1 MLALEVKMR
10 AVIHTAYLRVY
21 VPDDDGVLLPD
32 HVAPRLPQGGVIV
45 SGTYGVWEESLR
57 EDALRLEFEGRAF
70 VCPRYPRL
78 RMLEGLLAFHNS
90 FPGMGGSVLV
100 PEEVVSRA
108 AAELEAIHRE
118 RPDARSHILTSPWH
132 VPLRWFAAFE
142 PGQRELVQS
151 EDGTTIRYRTRR
163 DSASRRLT
171 RATATLKKAGFDELV
186 IDPVEGLTSWLDDFP
201 GDAVV
206 ELDYGSVAELF
217 GDTELA
223 LDETAADVAASIDA
237 LDAGDFDDASDYYAA
252 AAARWALA
260 QARMYAN

>member
-1 MLALEVKMR
+1 MR
-10 AVIHTAYLRVY
+10 AVIHAAYLRVY
-21 VPDDDGVLLPD
+21 VPDDEDVGLPD
-32 HVAPRLPQGGVIV
+32 HVAPQTARRSVIV

-57 EDALRLEFEGRAF
+57 EDALRLEFEGRGF

-108 AAELEAIHRE
+108 AAELQAIHRE
-118 RPDARSHILTSPWH
+118 QPDVRSHILTSPWH

-142 PGQRELVQS
+142 SAQRELVQS
-151 EDGTTIRYRTRR
+151 EDGSTIRYRTKRA
-163 DSASRRLT
+163 DASRRLT
-171 RATATLKKAGFDELV
+171 RATTTLEKAGFDESV
-186 IDPVEGLTSWLDDFP
+186 IDPVESLTSWLDDFP
-201 GDAVV
+201 EEAVV

-223 LDETAADVAASIDA
+223 LDETAAEVAASLNA
-237 LDAGDFDDASDYYAA
+237 LDSGDFDEASDYYAA

>member
-1 MLALEVKMR
+1 MR

-21 VPDDDGVLLPD
+21 VLDDEAVPLPD
-32 HVAPRLPQGGVIV
+32 HVVPRLPPRSVIV

-57 EDALRLEFEGRAF
+57 EDALRLEFEGRGF
-70 VCPRYPRL
+70 VCPRYPKL

-108 AAELEAIHRE
+108 AAELEAMHRE
-118 RPDARSHILTSPWH
+118 QPEARSHILTSPWH

-142 PGQRELVQS
+142 PTQRELVQS
-151 EDGTTIRYRTRR
+151 EEGTTIRYRTKLA
-163 DSASRRLT
+163 DAARRLSRT
-171 RATATLKKAGFDELV
+171 TTTLKEAGFDESV
-186 IDPVEGLTSWLDDFP
+186 IDPVVGLSSWLDDFP
-201 GDAVV
+201 EEAIV

-223 LDETAADVAASIDA
+223 LDETAADVAASLDA
-237 LDAGDFDDASDYYAA
+237 LDSGNFDEASDYYTSAA
-252 AAARWALA
+252 SRWALA

>member
-1 MLALEVKMR
+1 MR
-10 AVIHTAYLRVY
+10 AVIHAAYLRVY
-21 VPDDDGVLLPD
+21 VPDDEDVGLPD
-32 HVAPRLPQGGVIV
+32 HVAPRTARRSVIV

-57 EDALRLEFEGRAF
+57 EDALRLEFEGRGF

-90 FPGMGGSVLV
+90 FPDMGGSVLV

-108 AAELEAIHRE
+108 AAELQAMHRE
-118 RPDARSHILTSPWH
+118 QPDVRSHILTSPWH

-142 PGQRELVQS
+142 SAQRELVQS
-151 EDGTTIRYRTRR
+151 EDGSTIRYRTMRA
-163 DSASRRLT
+163 DASRRLT
-171 RATATLKKAGFDELV
+171 RATTTLEKAGFDESV

-201 GDAVV
+201 EEAVV

-223 LDETAADVAASIDA
+223 LDETAAEVAASLNA
-237 LDAGDFDDASDYYAA
+237 LDSGDFDEASDYYAA

>member
-1 MLALEVKMR
+1 MR
-10 AVIHTAYLRVY
+10 VVIHAAYLRVY
-21 VPDDDGVLLPD
+21 VPDDDDARLPD
-32 HVAPRLPQGGVIV
+32 HVAPPMARKGVIV

-57 EDALRLEFEGRAF
+57 EDALRLEFEGREF

-90 FPGMGGSVLV
+90 FPEMGGSVLV

-108 AAELEAIHRE
+108 AAELEAMHRE

-142 PGQRELVQS
+142 SGQRELVQS
-151 EDGTTIRYRTRR
+151 EEGTTIRYRTRR
-163 DSASRRLT
+163 ASASRRLT
-171 RATATLKKAGFDELV
+171 RATTTLKKAGFDESV

-223 LDETAADVAASIDA
+223 LDETAADVAASLDA
-237 LDAGDFDDASDYYAA
+237 LDSGDFDDASDYYAA